1 MKNNF
6 SNLSAR
12 PLGMFLLLLLT
23 VFISNFI
30 FLLVSEIGLNY
41 LWSINIKTLAEDVV
55 SQNFNYVNAL
65 KFVGLIDQI
74 GTFLIP
80 AIVLI
85 KLNTPLSFLTTKP
98 SIKDV
103 YMIGY
108 SFIILLACT
117 NLLTLFSHN
126 IDLPF
131 VSENW
136 KAYFRSQQLMQE
148 TIQANFIGNSLGSLL
163 INICVMAI
171 TPAICEEL
179 FFRGVLQRI
188 LIKWSNNNFIGILFS
203 SLIFGLLHLQ
213 IENFLAIVFASVL
226 FGYLYNIKR
235 NIIYT
240 ILIHF
245 CFNTFSLITMQL
257 INNEICS
264 EEFLT
269 KIINYGVSPL
279 GIFIGIVWIYK
290 YKYVKR
296 K

>member
-6 SNLSAR
+6 SDLSER

-23 VFISNFI
+23 VFISKFI
-30 FLLVSEIGLNY
+30 FLLISEIGLNY
-41 LWSINIKTLAEDVV
+41 LWSINFNTLVQDVV
-55 SQNFNYVNAL
+55 SQDFKYVNAL
-65 KFVGLIDQI
+65 KFTGLIDQI

-80 AIVLI
+80 AIVII
-85 KLNTPLSFLTTKP
+85 KLNTGLSFLTTKP

-103 YMIGY
+103 YVIGY

-131 VSENW
+131 ISENW
-136 KAYFRSQQLMQE
+136 KAYFHSQQLIQE
-148 TIQANFIGNSLGSLL
+148 TIQTNFIGNSSESFL
-163 INICVMAI
+163 INIFVIAI

-188 LIKWSNNNFIGILFS
+188 LIKWSNNNFAGILFS
-203 SLIFGLLHLQ
+203 SVIFGILHLQ

-235 NIIYT
+235 NIIYCM
-240 ILIHF
+240 LIHF

-264 EEFLT
+264 EEFLM
-269 KIINYGVSPL
+269 KIINYYVSPL
-279 GIFIGIVWIYK
+279 GIIIGIVWIYK
-290 YKYVKR
+290 FVK
-296 K
+296 KK